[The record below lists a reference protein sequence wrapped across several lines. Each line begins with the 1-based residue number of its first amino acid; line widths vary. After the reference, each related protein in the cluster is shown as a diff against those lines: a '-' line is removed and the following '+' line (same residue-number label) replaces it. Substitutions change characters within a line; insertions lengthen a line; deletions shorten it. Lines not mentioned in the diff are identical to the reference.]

1 MVTQPRFI
9 QYIFSNVNN
18 LREQRTFHN
27 ATTGFLV
34 PLTAVFLNCNPFPW
48 YFSFQLLCCTS
59 FPPLPFIATF
69 SILIILWLLHK
80 FSNICTPEEGWYG
93 QPKYCYK
100 KTIHVVMN
108 QLCSSLWTSHLWFI
122 FFFNV
127 TQHCVTSKKGLRGRL
142 LVSLR
147 NGWSKFTDL
156 DIGVSLI
163 SMEILCSFLRR
174 PIRGENS
181 GDGELNVGYFLTL
194 KCRPLYLIMPFF
206 LLWLSYCKFFSYCI
220 LITLVEY

>member
-1 MVTQPRFI
+1 MPEKSRFAWTGAAKNRWVMVT
-9 QYIFSNVNN
+9 
-18 LREQRTFHN
+18 
-27 ATTGFLV
+27 FLLFA
-34 PLTAVFLNCNPFPW
+34 PASTK
-48 YFSFQLLCCTS
+48 
-59 FPPLPFIATF
+59 
-69 SILIILWLLHK
+69 WLGSCK
-80 FSNICTPEEGWYG
+80 DNINICKPEEGWYG

-108 QLCSSLWTSHLWFI
+108 QLCSSLWTSRLC
-122 FFFNV
+122 FFFFYF

-156 DIGVSLI
+156 DIGVSLM

-181 GDGELNVGYFLTL
+181 DDGELNVGYFLTL

-206 LLWLSYCKFFSYCI
+206 LLWLSYCKFFPYCI

>member
-34 PLTAVFLNCNPFPW
+34 PLTAVFFNCNPFPW

-108 QLCSSLWTSHLWFI
+108 QLCSSLWTSHLWF
-122 FFFNV
+122 
-127 TQHCVTSKKGLRGRL
+127 
-142 LVSLR
+142 
-147 NGWSKFTDL
+147 
-156 DIGVSLI
+156 
-163 SMEILCSFLRR
+163 
-174 PIRGENS
+174 
-181 GDGELNVGYFLTL
+181 Y
-194 KCRPLYLIMPFF
+194 FF
-206 LLWLSYCKFFSYCI
+206 LMSRTIAWHPKKDCEGDCWFPFEMAKANSQIWILAFPWSVWKFCARFSDVRYAGKTVVMANWMSAI
-220 LITLVEY
+220 FSR

>member
-34 PLTAVFLNCNPFPW
+34 PLAAVFFNCNPFPW

-108 QLCSSLWTSHLWFI
+108 QLCSSLWTSRLWF
-122 FFFNV
+122 FFFCHA
-127 TQHCVTSKKGLRGRL
+127 TLRDIQKRTARETAGFPSKWLKQIHRSGYWRFPDQYGNSV
-142 LVSLR
+142 LVSQT
-147 NGWSKFTDL
+147 SDT
-156 DIGVSLI
+156 
-163 SMEILCSFLRR
+163 
-174 PIRGENS
+174 RGKQWWWRTE
-181 GDGELNVGYFLTL
+181 
-194 KCRPLYLIMPFF
+194 CRL
-206 LLWLSYCKFFSYCI
+206 FSHAKM
-220 LITLVEY
+220 